1 MNDSPHRK
9 SYVWFGVCLSEV
21 EIKRFVKLRPGTW
34 RMTFRNALILVVK
47 DF

>member
-1 MNDSPHRK
+1 MNDSFYRK

-21 EIKRFVKLRPGTW
+21 EIKRFVKLRFGIW
-34 RMTFRNALILVVK
+34 RMIFRNVLILVVK